1 LAYGSTNVT
10 LNLQST
16 LGSMSGLGG
25 NQSAVGPALDGAF
38 NSGSGLDAVSGLY
51 GLSAGQIG
59 YALTVLSG
67 SNASVGQSNA
77 VIAGGQFA
85 TLLANRA
92 ATRRGPPAPAT
103 AGAGRG
109 PAGHAPPPRPDG

>member
-25 NQSAVGPALDGAF
+25 NQSAVGQALDGAF
-38 NSGSGLDAVSGLY
+38 NGGAGLNVVSGLY
-51 GLSAGQIG
+51 GLSADQIG

-85 TLLANRA
+85 TLLANPA
-92 ATRRGPPAPAT
+92 VTRRRPAPPAA
-103 AGAGRG
+103 AEVSR
-109 PAGHAPPPRPDG
+109 